1 MQKPKMEK
9 GTEGQ
14 EEERGFQNGKSR
26 RMILF
31 CLRRA
36 LPFKSQAFGWR
47 AGGGYCVNVS
57 NYVANTPSVSK
68 PWTIVGEIL
77 CIAGYVWQNHA
88 V

>member
-14 EEERGFQNGKSR
+14 EEEIGFQNGKSR

-47 AGGGYCVNVS
+47 GEETVLMSPIMSQIHHVSVN
-57 NYVANTPSVSK
+57 P
-68 PWTIVGEIL
+68 G
-77 CIAGYVWQNHA
+77 Q
-88 V
+88 